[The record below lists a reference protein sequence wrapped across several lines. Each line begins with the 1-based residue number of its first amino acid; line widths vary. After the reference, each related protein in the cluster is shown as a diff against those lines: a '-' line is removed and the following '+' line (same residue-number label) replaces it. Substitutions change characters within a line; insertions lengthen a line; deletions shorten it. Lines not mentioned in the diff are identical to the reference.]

1 MASFWNTQFTLLDI
15 YGRYM
20 HLKVFVD
27 DEDLELKNA
36 YVTAANLHN
45 NKIKNNPGMIDAGF
59 DILTPANQYLPF
71 ARTFP
76 NKVDF
81 KIVCASTMIFKNGIV
96 STQTRI
102 PKNGIEAVLPSDCI
116 CADLYNTGFYM
127 YPRSSISKT
136 PLRLANNVGI
146 IDAGYRGHLM
156 GMFDL
161 VSNQDE
167 SITKFDRYLQ
177 ICAPGLEPIF
187 VEIVDSKEDLGEQTE
202 RGDGG
207 FGSTGR

>member
-1 MASFWNTQFTLLDI
+1 MSSFINAQLDLLTI

-20 HLKVFVD
+20 HLKIFVD
-27 DEDLELKNA
+27 DNDVDLKNT
-36 YVTAANLHN
+36 YVNAANLHN
-45 NKIKNNPGMIDAGF
+45 NKIATSPGMIDAGF
-59 DILTPANQYLPF
+59 DILTTANQYLPF

-81 KIVCASTMIFKNGIV
+81 HIVCAAKIVLQNGM
-96 STQTRI
+96 
-102 PKNGIEAVLPSDCI
+102 
-116 CADLYNTGFYM
+116 YNTGFYM
-127 YPRSSISKT
+127 YPRSSISKS

-161 VSNQDE
+161 ISMKDE
-167 SITKFDRYLQ
+167 AIAKFDRYLQ
-177 ICAPGLEPIF
+177 ICAPGLVPIF

-202 RGDGG
+202 RGEGG

>member
-1 MASFWNTQFTLLDI
+1 MASFLNVQTSFLNTQLTLLNI

-20 HLKVFVD
+20 HLKIFVD
-27 DEDLELKNA
+27 DNDLNLKTA
-36 YVTAANLHN
+36 YVNAANLHN
-45 NKIKNNPGMIDAGF
+45 NKIANNPGMIDAGF
-59 DILTPANQYLPF
+59 DILTPDNQLLSF
-71 ARTFP
+71 KKCA

-81 KIVCASTMIFKNGIV
+81 NIICASTMILQNGI
-96 STQTRI
+96 
-102 PKNGIEAVLPSDCI
+102 
-116 CADLYNTGFYM
+116 YNTGFYM

-161 VSNQDE
+161 VTMQDE
-167 SITKFDRYLQ
+167 TISKFDRYLQ
-177 ICAPGLEPIF
+177 ICAPCLVPIF
-187 VEIVDSKEDLGEQTE
+187 VEIVNAKEDLGEQTE
-202 RGDGG
+202 RGEGG